1 MSACLREVAIYRGK
15 LFVGYRPD
23 LPIHEQAWRNSA
35 LRWSGKF
42 GQEAK
47 LGSPWRKDGP
57 DDGEAEALHGGVQ
70 SKDCS

>member
-1 MSACLREVAIYRGK
+1 MLGVETSDDDV
-15 LFVGYRPD
+15 
-23 LPIHEQAWRNSA
+23 
-35 LRWSGKF
+35 RWSGKF